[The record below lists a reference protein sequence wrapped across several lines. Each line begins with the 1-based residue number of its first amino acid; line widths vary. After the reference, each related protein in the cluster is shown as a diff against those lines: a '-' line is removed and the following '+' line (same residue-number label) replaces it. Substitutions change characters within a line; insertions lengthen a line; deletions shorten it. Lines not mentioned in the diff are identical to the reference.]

1 MKHIF
6 LLFLDVFLIGLDTGI
21 LYAHKSLLGLTKT
34 FHLIVEARDGAGNG
48 ELHDKATLKVHVI
61 NVNDHKP
68 VFVMP
73 YLPNSTVEVL
83 EVKQ

>member
-1 MKHIF
+1 M
-6 LLFLDVFLIGLDTGI
+6 
-21 LYAHKSLLGLTKT
+21 
-34 FHLIVEARDGAGNG
+34 EARDGAGNG

-83 EVKQ
+83 EVKE